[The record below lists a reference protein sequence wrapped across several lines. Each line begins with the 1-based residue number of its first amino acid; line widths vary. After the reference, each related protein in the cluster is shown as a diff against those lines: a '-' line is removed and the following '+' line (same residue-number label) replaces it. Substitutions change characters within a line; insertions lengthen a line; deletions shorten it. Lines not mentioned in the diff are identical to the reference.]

1 MTAVFFR
8 AAGYCTGGSY
18 RALRM
23 VRTERYERLVSRY
36 TNGSN
41 AGVGSIRAVVPA
53 PSEQQCS
60 NASSTQSGL
69 SVIRYLQ
76 TAALS
81 ASFKLGNEVVDFMNA
96 G

>member
-1 MTAVFFR
+1 MTAIFFELPAIVP
-8 AAGYCTGGSY
+8 AARIGRYEWFVPSVTKGSY
-18 RALRM
+18 RGIRIARM
-23 VRTERYERLVSRY
+23 PVS
-36 TNGSN
+36 
-41 AGVGSIRAVVPA
+41 AVF
-53 PSEQQCS
+53 EQQCS

-69 SVIRYLQ
+69 SVIRYLR